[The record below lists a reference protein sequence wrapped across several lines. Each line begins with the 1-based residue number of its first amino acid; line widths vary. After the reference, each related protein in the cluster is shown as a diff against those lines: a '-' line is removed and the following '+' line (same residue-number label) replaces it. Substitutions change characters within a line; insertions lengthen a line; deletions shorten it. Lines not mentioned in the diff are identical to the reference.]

1 MKQKQQTQFLL
12 LIIYFITAG
21 LVPAGNALA
30 SELLPPQQA
39 LYDASEKMKAR
50 VRDPGFVRDFRQFT
64 QFVDAVI
71 YPQVD
76 FNRISALVLGRH
88 WKDATRDQQE
98 RFKKEFKTLLVRTYS
113 RAFIE
118 FKEWTVRFLPLHMN
132 EGDKKLIVKTEV
144 LQPGQQPIGVDYRM
158 VLTREG
164 WKAYDI
170 TIEGVSLVTNYRNS
184 FKTDIE
190 RTGSLEGVI
199 STLATRNAEA
209 LRAPDGGNKG

>member
-1 MKQKQQTQFLL
+1 MKQKHQTQFLL
-12 LIIYFITAG
+12 FFLYFLVVG
-21 LVPAGNALA
+21 LLSGGNALA
-30 SELLPPQQA
+30 SELLPPQQD

-50 VRDPGFVRDFRQFT
+50 VRDPGFVRDFKQFT
-64 QFVDAVI
+64 QFVDEVI
-71 YPQVD
+71 YPHVD
-76 FNRISALVLGRH
+76 FNRISALVLGKH
-88 WKDATRDQQE
+88 WKEANRDQQE

-118 FKEWTVRFLPLHMN
+118 FKEWTVRFLPLHMT

-158 VLTREG
+158 ALTNDG

-184 FKTDIE
+184 FKTEIE
-190 RTGSLEGVI
+190 RSGSLDGVI
-199 STLATRNAEA
+199 ETLATRNAEA
-209 LRAPDGGNKG
+209 LKSPNS